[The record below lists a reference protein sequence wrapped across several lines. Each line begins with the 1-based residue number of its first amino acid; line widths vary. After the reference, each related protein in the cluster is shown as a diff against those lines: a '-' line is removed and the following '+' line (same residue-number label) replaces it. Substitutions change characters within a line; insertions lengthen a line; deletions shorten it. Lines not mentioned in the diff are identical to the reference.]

1 MSRPQ
6 NLWQAAANRL
16 SRPRPERPIMRF
28 TYRTGER
35 PLPGFT
41 IKRGVGQGG
50 FGEVYFAVSDA
61 GKEVALKLLRGSS
74 DIELRGVANCLNL
87 KHPNLVHVYDLKV
100 DDRGGQWLI
109 MEYVLGESL
118 AQVLDRHPNG
128 LPVEVAVE
136 WFRGLAKAVSYLH

>member
-1 MSRPQ
+1 
-6 NLWQAAANRL
+6 
-16 SRPRPERPIMRF
+16 MRF

-35 PLPGFT
+35 PLPGYT

-74 DIELRGVANCLNL
+74 DVELRGVANCLNL
-87 KHPNLVHVYDLKV
+87 KHPNLVHVYDLKA

-118 AQVLDRHPNG
+118 AQGKNNLQAPWLGVTAFMVL
-128 LPVEVAVE
+128 AVMLSLLIFVGE
-136 WFRGLAKAVSYLH
+136 AVRDAFDPRKVVL